1 MSQHELQAGNKMD
14 MVDQKA
20 FRLLSQHAFDAEGL
34 MKEVNS
40 MELKVWAPRTLL
52 MP

>member
-1 MSQHELQAGNKMD
+1 MSQSDPQAGNKMD
-14 MVDQKA
+14 LMDQKA

-40 MELKVWAPRTLL
+40 MELKVI
-52 MP
+52 

>member
-1 MSQHELQAGNKMD
+1 MD
-14 MVDQKA
+14 IIDQKA

-40 MELKVWAPRTLL
+40 MEVKV
-52 MP
+52 